1 MPKLNTNYNLLIH
14 LVNSQ
19 VKYAE
24 KIKDL
29 ECRLDNQQEELAKQ
43 ADIIKKIKSEN
54 DADNKIEP
62 DNAEDINNIKN
73 VNDEIKKIKKK
84 HSDDVKML
92 KQSLSS
98 KQPITPV
105 IGFHVSLSKGFTG
118 SGKIPFDKIL
128 SNAGNGWNSITH
140 VFRVPAK
147 GLYFLTLTVMN
158 FGSSAAY
165 SALMRGSTRVALAYA
180 NGGDHANSA
189 TVATVLLLDAGEF
202 IYAEHRGGTLHGL
215 SPDHYTYLAGFLIQK
230 TN

>member
-1 MPKLNTNYNLLIH
+1 MPKLNTNFNLLIH

-24 KIKDL
+24 KIKGL
-29 ECRLDNQQEELAKQ
+29 ECRLDRQQEELAKQ

-84 HSDDVKML
+84 HSDDVRVL
-92 KQSLSS
+92 KQSLST

-105 IGFHVSLSKGFTG
+105 VGFHVSLSKVFTG

-128 SNAGNGWNSITH
+128 SNYGSGWNSITH
-140 VFRVPAK
+140 VFKVP
-147 GLYFLTLTVMN
+147 T
-158 FGSSAAY
+158 
-165 SALMRGSTRVALAYA
+165 
-180 NGGDHANSA
+180 
-189 TVATVLLLDAGEF
+189 
-202 IYAEHRGGTLHGL
+202 
-215 SPDHYTYLAGFLIQK
+215 
-230 TN
+230 

>member
-1 MPKLNTNYNLLIH
+1 M
-14 LVNSQ
+14 VNSQ

-29 ECRLDNQQEELAKQ
+29 ECKLDRQQEELAKQ

-54 DADNKIEP
+54 DADKKLEP

-105 IGFHVSLSKGFTG
+105 VGFHVSLSKVFTG

-140 VFRVPAK
+140 VFKVPTK

-158 FGSSAAY
+158 TDSGSAAH

-180 NGGDHANSA
+180 NGGKGVSYNTA
-189 TVATVLLLDAGEF
+189 TVATVLLLDAGEY
-202 IYAEHRGGTLHGL
+202 IYAEHKGGTLHSL